1 MNRRDFLKSMTVG
14 LTTVVL
20 PNVFTSVQV
29 KAKAVHV
36 SANTPQR
43 KLTGTIDGRI
53 LESLDGGR
61 TWHQVANFGS
71 QYSVR
76 KVSEG
81 KGQVSAQIGFQGH
94 SFMLKSAD
102 VRTWFTA

>member
-14 LTTVVL
+14 LSAVVL
-20 PNVFTSVQV
+20 PTAFTRAPV
-29 KAKAVHV
+29 KAATAQVPA
-36 SANTPQR
+36 SAAKR
-43 KLTGTIDGRI
+43 KLIGTTDGRI

-81 KGQVSAQIGFQGH
+81 QRQVVAQIGFQGRG
-94 SFMLKSAD
+94 FMLKSAD
-102 VRTWFTA
+102 ARTWFTA